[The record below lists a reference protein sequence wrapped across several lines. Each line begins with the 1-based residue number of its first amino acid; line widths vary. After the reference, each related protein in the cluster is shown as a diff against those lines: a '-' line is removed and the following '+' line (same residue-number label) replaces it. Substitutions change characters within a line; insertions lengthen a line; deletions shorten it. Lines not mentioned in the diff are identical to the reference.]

1 MAKIGNTCR
10 LAEGKVE
17 TEQKKGDDIVL
28 VGAYEVVILNNL
40 G

>member
-1 MAKIGNTCR
+1 MVENSKTCR

-17 TEQKKGDDIVL
+17 TEQKKGDDIVP